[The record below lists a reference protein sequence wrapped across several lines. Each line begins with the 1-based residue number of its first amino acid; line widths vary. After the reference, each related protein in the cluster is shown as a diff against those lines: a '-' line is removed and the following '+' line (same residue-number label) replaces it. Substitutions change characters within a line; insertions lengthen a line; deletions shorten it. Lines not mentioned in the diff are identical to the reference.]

1 MCREEADDDLEGKA
15 DSQNSLTFYQTPCTT
30 PAHHSPY
37 NHVMNTVKTYKV
49 PRSTLVIIHTAKLE
63 VLLIERADR
72 PGYWQSVTGSQ
83 EGDESLLATAAREVM
98 EETGIDATQAGACL
112 VDWQQE
118 NIYEIYPMWR
128 HRFAPDVTHNTE
140 HVFGLQI
147 PERVDVTLSALEHL
161 QYVWL
166 PYKEAAAM
174 CFSPTNREAIL
185 DLPRRT
191 ATSVTELQ
199 ASND

>member
-1 MCREEADDDLEGKA
+1 
-15 DSQNSLTFYQTPCTT
+15 
-30 PAHHSPY
+30 
-37 NHVMNTVKTYKV
+37 VV
-49 PRSTLVIIHTAKLE
+49 IHTAKLE

-83 EGDESLLATAAREVM
+83 EADESLLETAAREVM
-98 EETGIDATQAGACL
+98 EETGIDSTQAGASL

-118 NIYEIYPMWR
+118 NTYEIYAIWQ
-128 HRFAPDVTHNTE
+128 HRYAPGVTQNTE

-147 PERVDVTLSALEHL
+147 PEAVSVTLSAFEHL

-166 PYKEAAAM
+166 PYEKAAPL

-185 DLPRRT
+185 DLPRRA

-199 ASND
+199 ANND